1 MPAKVSHFLSLYSRQ
16 ISSENCCLFSETRP
30 LKANSEDR
38 EKIEGDNGLEEV
50 SYADLDDREADE
62 DVIEDLSDGEG
73 TEDDAR
79 GLKDVDDAN
88 ENGDVLAVGEVAAE
102 KNDDL
107 GVGKVA
113 EDGEAVEEND
123 ILGDEE
129 VAVNEGVAAA
139 CCCVCLRTQRS
150 AAPESAVWTQ
160 VPVPDQWN

>member
-30 LKANSEDR
+30 LKANSDDR

-50 SYADLDDREADE
+50 AYADLDNGEADK
-62 DVIEDLSDGEG
+62 DVIEVLGDCEAA
-73 TEDDAR
+73 EDDA
-79 GLKDVDDAN
+79 KDLEDD
-88 ENGDVLAVGEVAAE
+88 DD
-102 KNDDL
+102 KNDDHVV
-107 GVGKVA
+107 GVVA
-113 EDGEAVEEND
+113 EDGEAAAELGLGEVAEDGKAVEEND

>member
-50 SYADLDDREADE
+50 AYADLDDGEADKN
-62 DVIEDLSDGEG
+62 VIEVLGAGEA
-73 TEDDAR
+73 TEDDAK
-79 GLKDVDDAN
+79 GLEDDAD
-88 ENGDVLAVGEVAAE
+88 ENDDHVVDVVAEDDEAAAELGLGEVA
-102 KNDDL
+102 K
-107 GVGKVA
+107 
-113 EDGEAVEEND
+113 DGEAVEENN

-129 VAVNEGVAAA
+129 VAINEGVAAA
-139 CCCVCLRTQRS
+139 CCRVCRRTQRS